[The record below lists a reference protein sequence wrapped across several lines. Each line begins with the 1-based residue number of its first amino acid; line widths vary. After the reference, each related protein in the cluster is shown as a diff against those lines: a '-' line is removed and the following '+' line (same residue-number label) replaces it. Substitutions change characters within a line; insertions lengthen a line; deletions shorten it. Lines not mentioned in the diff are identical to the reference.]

1 MQVTEIKSEGLRREF
16 KIAVSA
22 KEIEEKIN
30 FRLADLARTVNM
42 PGFRPGKVPVAVM
55 KKRYG
60 GAVLG
65 EVVESAVNDGTRQ
78 AMIERGLRPAAEPKV
93 EITSM
98 KEGGDLE
105 YTLAVDVLPEI
116 KPMDFSKLELE
127 RLTVAADDAAVEKA
141 INRLAEAHKTS
152 KPVDPARPSA
162 KGDVVVIDFVGSIDG
177 TEFPGGKADGYHLEL
192 GSGSFIPGFED
203 QLVGK
208 SAGDKTE
215 VKVAFP
221 ADYGAAELAGKE
233 ASFAVTVHEVHESV
247 PSAIDDGLA
256 AKVGMADLA
265 ALKGALRDEQGRE
278 LKEFSRMKMKR
289 QLLDKLYDAHEF
301 EVPSSLVENEFEAI
315 WRQFEEHRKNT
326 AAGEGDGKDAEALN
340 EKDEEKK
347 TDEEHKAEF
356 QEIAERR
363 VRLGLLL
370 AEVGRLNNI
379 QVSQEDI
386 NRAMSAEARRY
397 PGQEKAVMDY
407 YKNSP
412 EAMQALTGPIYEE
425 KVVDFMIELAKV
437 SEREVSIEE
446 LMKVDGADAD
456 DAEGKKKAT
465 KKKAGAK
472 KANKDS

>member
-1 MQVTEIKSEGLRREF
+1 
-16 KIAVSA
+16 
-22 KEIEEKIN
+22 
-30 FRLADLARTVNM
+30 
-42 PGFRPGKVPVAVM
+42 
-55 KKRYG
+55 
-60 GAVLG
+60 
-65 EVVESAVNDGTRQ
+65 
-78 AMIERGLRPAAEPKV
+78 
-93 EITSM
+93 
-98 KEGGDLE
+98 
-105 YTLAVDVLPEI
+105 
-116 KPMDFSKLELE
+116 
-127 RLTVAADDAAVEKA
+127 
-141 INRLAEAHKTS
+141 
-152 KPVDPARPSA
+152 
-162 KGDVVVIDFVGSIDG
+162 
-177 TEFPGGKADGYHLEL
+177 
-192 GSGSFIPGFED
+192 
-203 QLVGK
+203 
-208 SAGDKTE
+208 
-215 VKVAFP
+215 
-221 ADYGAAELAGKE
+221 
-233 ASFAVTVHEVHESV
+233 
-247 PSAIDDGLA
+247 
-256 AKVGMADLA
+256 
-265 ALKGALRDEQGRE
+265 
-278 LKEFSRMKMKR
+278 MKMKR
-289 QLLDKLYDAHEF
+289 QLLDKLYEAHEF

-326 AAGEGDGKDAEALN
+326 AAGDGDGKDAEALN

-446 LMKVDGADAD
+446 LMKVDDADAD

>member
-1 MQVTEIKSEGLRREF
+1 MQVTETKSEGLRREF

-78 AMIERGLRPAAEPKV
+78 AMTERGLRPAAEPKV

-105 YTLAVDVLPEI
+105 YTLAVDILPEI

-127 RLTVAADDAAVEKA
+127 RLVVAADDDAIEKA
-141 INRLAEAHKTS
+141 LGRLADAHKAT

-162 KGDVVVIDFVGSIDG
+162 KGDVVVIDFAGSIDG

-208 SAGDKTE
+208 NVGDKVE
-215 VKVAFP
+215 VKVTFP

-265 ALKGALRDEQGRE
+265 ALKGALREEQGRE
-278 LKEFSRMKMKR
+278 LKEFSRMKLKR

-315 WRQFEEHRKNT
+315 WRQFEEHRKS
-326 AAGEGDGKDAEALN
+326 AATGQGEGKDAVLPD
-340 EKDEEKK
+340 EKEEKK
-347 TDEEHKAEF
+347 TDDEHKAEF
-356 QEIAERR
+356 REIAERR

-386 NRAMSAEARRY
+386 NRALSAEARRY

-412 EAMQALTGPIYEE
+412 EAMQA
-425 KVVDFMIELAKV
+425 
-437 SEREVSIEE
+437 SISWSNSPRS
-446 LMKVDGADAD
+446 ASAR
-456 DAEGKKKAT
+456 
-465 KKKAGAK
+465 
-472 KANKDS
+472 

>member
-65 EVVESAVNDGTRQ
+65 EVVESAVNEGTRQ
-78 AMIERGLRPAAEPKV
+78 AMTERGLRPAAEPKV

-105 YTLAVDVLPEI
+105 YTLAVDILPEI

-127 RLTVAADDAAVEKA
+127 RLTVAADDAAIEKA
-141 INRLAEAHKTS
+141 LGRLAEAHKTS

-162 KGDVVVIDFVGSIDG
+162 KGDIVVIDFVGAIDG

-208 SAGDKTE
+208 NAGDKAE
-215 VKVAFP
+215 VKVTFP

-233 ASFAVTVHEVHESV
+233 ASFAVTVHEVRESV
-247 PSAIDDGLA
+247 PSAVDDGLA
-256 AKVGMADLA
+256 AKVGMADLT
-265 ALKGALRDEQGRE
+265 ALKSALRDEQGRE
-278 LKEFSRMKMKR
+278 LKEFSRMKLKR
-289 QLLDKLYDAHEF
+289 QLLDKLYEAHEF

-326 AAGEGDGKDAEALN
+326 AAGEGDGKDAEAPN
-340 EKDEEKK
+340 EKEEKK
-347 TDEEHKAEF
+347 TDDEHKAEF
-356 QEIAERR
+356 REIAERR

-386 NRAMSAEARRY
+386 NRALSAEARRY
-397 PGQEKAVMDY
+397 PGQEKAVLDY

-425 KVVDFMIELAKV
+425 KVVDFMVELAKV
-437 SEREVSIEE
+437 SEREVSVEE
-446 LMKVDGADAD
+446 LMKVDDVDAD
-456 DAEGKKKAT
+456 EAEAKKKT
-465 KKKAGAK
+465 KKKTGAK
-472 KANKDS
+472 KASKDS